1 MMKTNMQLMQVS
13 RWQSCSWSQMREFQQ
28 EMMLVRE
35 RFAAR
40 NHPALA
46 SSYPLLNIWGDSD
59 NVYAEAELPG
69 MHLDHLEI
77 YVTEENQL
85 TIQGERRQPELDTG
99 VWYGKERGFGQ
110 FSRTIML
117 PVKVDAD
124 KVEARFEYGVLFVTL
139 PKSEAAKP
147 RRISVNDRVNSPAIK
162 KEQRTEWDTPEG
174 TLDFCFTP
182 RVDIMG
188 TEEESLLL
196 ADLPGVKP
204 EDVDVRI
211 ENGEL
216 ILDGRCAPRHQGANY
231 LLSEYGVGNFYR
243 AFTISEHID
252 WQKISAELNNG
263 VLTVHLPKAESV
275 KPRKI
280 TVKVG
285 AGLAP
290 QLDVK
295 SSDG

>member
-1 MMKTNMQLMQVS
+1 MQLD
-13 RWQSCSWSQMREFQQ
+13 R
-28 EMMLVRE
+28 
-35 RFAAR
+35 
-40 NHPALA
+40 
-46 SSYPLLNIWGDSD
+46 
-59 NVYAEAELPG
+59 
-69 MHLDHLEI
+69 LEI
-77 YVTEENQL
+77 YVTEGNQL
-85 TIQGERRQPELDTG
+85 TIQGERRQRDLDKG
-99 VWYGKERGFGQ
+99 LWYGQERGFGQ
-110 FSRTIML
+110 FSRTVVL
-117 PVKVDAD
+117 PVTVDAD
-124 KVEARFEYGVLFVTL
+124 KVEAGFEHGVLLVTL

-147 RRISVNDRVNSPAIK
+147 RRISVNDVVHSPAIK
-162 KEQRTEWDTPEG
+162 KEQPTELDKPEV
-174 TLDFCFTP
+174 TLGLIYTP
-182 RVDIMG
+182 RVDIME

-204 EDVDVRI
+204 EDVDVRFD
-211 ENGEL
+211 NGEL
-216 ILDGRCAPRHQGANY
+216 IIDGRCAPRHQGANY
-231 LLSEYGVGNFYR
+231 LLSEYGVGDFYR

-252 WQKISAELNNG
+252 WQKIAAELNNG